1 MNWSGIISIAI
12 QLIGLVINCLML
24 KVAVDNRRS
33 ETGNQKDQKKITTE
47 QKIIYRSSSVHDPP
61 KKRRRVRI
69 VQRERVPKNEKR
81 AAIPAKD
88 SGT

>member
-61 KKRRRVRI
+61 KKT
-69 VQRERVPKNEKR
+69 PKSPHSSTRKSPKKR
-81 AAIPAKD
+81 KKGRHPGKR
-88 SGT
+88 